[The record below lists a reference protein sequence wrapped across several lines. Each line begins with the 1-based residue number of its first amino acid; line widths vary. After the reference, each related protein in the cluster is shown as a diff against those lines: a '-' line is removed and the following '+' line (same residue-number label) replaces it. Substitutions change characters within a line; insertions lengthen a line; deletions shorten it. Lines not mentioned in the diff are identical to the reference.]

1 MYSRYTLSSSTLE
14 KELIE
19 KSAKI
24 DFLLKERSK
33 PVSYKKEHQNIII
46 DANQENEEGTK
57 PRNSTEKKRGT
68 NYGNNNR
75 KRNTLV
81 VGDSMLTGI
90 SEKSLSK
97 KHNASM
103 TSFSGGTTEKII
115 QNVDDL
121 QRNNPD
127 DIVIHV
133 GTNDITNGVNLLNSV
148 EKIVNQVSDISP
160 RTTVAFS
167 SIIVRKDKK
176 HVEKPLTRLK
186 KKLLPTKGSQFH

>member
-1 MYSRYTLSSSTLE
+1 
-14 KELIE
+14 
-19 KSAKI
+19 
-24 DFLLKERSK
+24 
-33 PVSYKKEHQNIII
+33 
-46 DANQENEEGTK
+46 
-57 PRNSTEKKRGT
+57 
-68 NYGNNNR
+68 
-75 KRNTLV
+75 
-81 VGDSMLTGI
+81 
-90 SEKSLSK
+90 
-97 KHNASM
+97 M

-167 SIIVRKDKK
+167 SIIVRKDKNM
-176 HVEKPLTRLK
+176 LRNL
-186 KKLLPTKGSQFH
+186 